1 MLIAGSQVWGL
12 AAACALLIVVPGP
25 SVLFIVGRAL
35 SYGRGTALAS
45 VVGNAVGCYLV
56 AVCVALGL
64 GALLTAS
71 ATVFV
76 VLKHIGAAYLVW
88 LGVQAVRHAG
98 RAPSSGHDSH
108 VDAPVAAPADR
119 RGTAGGRPWRSMR
132 TGVVV
137 AVTNPKPYVVF
148 AAVLPPFVDPAA
160 GHVLQQLLVL
170 ALVPITLGLVSDTA
184 WAMVAGRARTWLSG
198 TPARLRT
205 TGRVGGASMIGLGF
219 LLAATD
225 SGH

>member
-1 MLIAGSQVWGL
+1 MIAASQVWGL

-35 SYGRGTALAS
+35 SYGRNTALAS

-56 AVCVALGL
+56 ALCVALGL

-71 ATVFV
+71 TTVFH
-76 VLKHIGAAYLVW
+76 VLKYLGAAYLLW

-98 RAPSSGHDSH
+98 HGLHPATPA
-108 VDAPVAAPADR
+108 VPADGR
-119 RGTAGGRPWRSMR
+119 STTGGRPWRSMR

-137 AVTNPKPYVVF
+137 AMTNPKPYIVF
-148 AAVLPPFVDPAA
+148 AAILPPFVDPAA
-160 GHVLQQLLVL
+160 GHVLRQLLVL
-170 ALVPITLGLVSDTA
+170 ALVPIVIGLVSDTV
-184 WAMVAGRARTWLSG
+184 WALVAGRARTWLSG

-205 TGRVGGASMIGLGF
+205 TGRVGGVSMIGLGVV
-219 LLAATD
+219 LATTD